1 VGEREVGEREKEER
15 RRAGDA
21 ITYHDATGRERERW
35 EREVCEGEKEE
46 RRRAGDAIT
55 SRRRGAS
62 SCSRQF
68 SIAHWLNACI
78 HAWGDGARRARR
90 QHECEEE

>member
-1 VGEREVGEREKEER
+1 MGER
-15 RRAGDA
+15 
-21 ITYHDATGRERERW
+21 
-35 EREVCEGEKEE
+35 EKEE

-90 QHECEEE
+90 QHECEEELRAAWLRTHDSLEGYLLGVVHDEG